1 MLMNFKQCDENV
13 NEWLCTLT
21 FVYCLYWFSWC
32 VNDLNVSENE
42 SIFSSFVCRSW
53 MHLRAIGRQFTQ
65 MNAYFLVMN
74 SKRRKRGHQSGNF
87 QPHMSSFLH
96 FEVYS
101 LNLPFFT
108 IRPCHRHC
116 KLSKNGPFRHVS
128 KSIDVFLKALFVNSD
143 MWMRWLLCVNMHQRE

>member
-1 MLMNFKQCDENV
+1 
-13 NEWLCTLT
+13 
-21 FVYCLYWFSWC
+21 
-32 VNDLNVSENE
+32 
-42 SIFSSFVCRSW
+42 
-53 MHLRAIGRQFTQ
+53 MHLRAIGRQITQ

-96 FEVYS
+96 FEVYP

-108 IRPCHRHC
+108 IRPCHC

-128 KSIDVFLKALFVNSD
+128 KSRRFSKSSFLLIRTYECHDYYVLICTSTN
-143 MWMRWLLCVNMHQRE
+143 NMKDRTTSKITVVIVGQV